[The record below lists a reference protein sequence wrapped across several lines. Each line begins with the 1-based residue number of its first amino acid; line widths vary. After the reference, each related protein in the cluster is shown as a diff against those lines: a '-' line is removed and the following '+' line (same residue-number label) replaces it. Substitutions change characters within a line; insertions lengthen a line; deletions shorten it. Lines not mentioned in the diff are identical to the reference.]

1 VELTKPIADD
11 RTARVA
17 ELRALVPKARRKY
30 ECLEL
35 AVDFYLDLTPRPI
48 EKPVSVPHADPDA
61 EGAAA
66 A

>member
-1 VELTKPIADD
+1 MVPMKPIADD

-17 ELRALVPKARRKY
+17 ELRALVPKARRKR
-30 ECLEL
+30 ECVEL
-35 AVDFYLDLTPRPI
+35 AVDFYLDLLPRPI
-48 EKPVSVPHADPDA
+48 EMPVSVRHADPDA